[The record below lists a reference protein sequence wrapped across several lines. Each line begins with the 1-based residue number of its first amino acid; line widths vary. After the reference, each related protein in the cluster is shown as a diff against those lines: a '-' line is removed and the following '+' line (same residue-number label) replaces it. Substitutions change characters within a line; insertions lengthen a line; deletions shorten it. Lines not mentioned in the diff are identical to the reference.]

1 MRDENGDLG
10 APSCCKNKLATSFI
24 WFGLGCFFFFFEV
37 VILALV
43 TEPQKAIVFPNHVK
57 SSPVDLSPPVNNVQG
72 PYLKNNSHPF
82 LCHSPHI
89 PFQKTGNLPTTHSP
103 RSPSLKR
110 ELEQTDFR
118 LSSSSREDEHALTT
132 KLNSFQQSFPFCNLL
147 APGHFS

>member
-1 MRDENGDLG
+1 M
-10 APSCCKNKLATSFI
+10 APPSVAKINSQRIL
-24 WFGLGCFFFFFEV
+24 FGLVWVLFFFFEI

-43 TEPQKAIVFPNHVK
+43 TEPQKATVFPNHVK
-57 SSPVDLSPPVNNVQG
+57 SSPVNLFPLVHNVQG
-72 PYLKNNSHPF
+72 PYLKNNSYSF

-89 PFQKTGNLPTTHSP
+89 PFQKIGNLPTTHSP

-110 ELEQTDFR
+110 ELKQTDFR

-147 APGHFS
+147 APRHFS